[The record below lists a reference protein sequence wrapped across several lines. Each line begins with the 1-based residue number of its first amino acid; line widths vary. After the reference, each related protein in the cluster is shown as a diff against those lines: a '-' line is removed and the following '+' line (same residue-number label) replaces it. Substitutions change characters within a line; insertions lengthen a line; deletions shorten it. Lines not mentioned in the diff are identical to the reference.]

1 MLSKHSKILIF
12 SIFIFNLN
20 LSAQFRTQALSNNI
34 RSLRVQVA
42 QDKYSIPCIELE
54 SKQRIRISFDEL
66 NAPIQ
71 NYYYKVEHCN
81 ADWTASSIS
90 SMEWGDGFPENPIK
104 EAQSSASTYVSFAHY
119 EFNLPNEDISFKYSG
134 NYVVHIFDYN
144 NPDAIVAQACFSVVE
159 SRINITANIRSN
171 TDLGINTRYQQLD
184 FDINLGNFPV
194 ENPASELKVCI
205 EQNRRNDNR
214 ITNIDPT
221 YISQNKLSYTNN
233 KALVFEGGNEYNTF
247 DFSSRYSFS
256 GMVEKV
262 KFFEPYYHATLYPDK
277 INPYK
282 PYEFVKDVNGNYVV
296 NNQEYED
303 DELFSDYFLT
313 HFSIPAEAPFF
324 DGLVYIL
331 GNFNNNRLG
340 PEVQMRYNNR
350 TKAYEQSI
358 LLKQGGYNYQY
369 VFVAKGKKNGSTL
382 RIGGSHWQTENEYA
396 IYVYYRPFGQRYDK
410 LISVKVLQSVS

>member
-1 MLSKHSKILIF
+1 MLSKRSKLLSLFGFII
-12 SIFIFNLN
+12 SINLC
-20 LSAQFRTQALSNNI
+20 AQFQTQALNSNI

-42 QDKYSIPCIELE
+42 DDKYSIPCIELG
-54 SKQRIRISFDEL
+54 SRQRIRIIFDEL

-90 SMEWGDGFPENPIK
+90 AMEWGDGFPENPIK
-104 EAQSSASTYVSFAHY
+104 EAQTSAGTTMSFAHY
-119 EFNLPNEDISFKYSG
+119 EFSLPNEDISFKYSG

-144 NPDAIVAQACFSVVE
+144 DPDKIVANACFSVVE
-159 SRINITANIRSN
+159 SRISLTAKVRTN
-171 TDLGINTRYQQLD
+171 TDLGTNNFYQQLD
-184 FDINLGNFPV
+184 FDIFTGTFPID
-194 ENPASELKVCI
+194 NPAVELEVCVQ
-205 EQNRRNDNR
+205 QNRRLDNKQSKLQAK
-214 ITNIDPT
+214 
-221 YISQNKLSYTNN
+221 YISQNKLSYTNT
-233 KALVFEGGNEYNTF
+233 KALVFEGGNEYQTF

-256 GMVEKV
+256 GMVEKI

-277 INPYK
+277 IEPRK
-282 PYEFVKDVNGNYVV
+282 LYEFTKDVNGNYAV
-296 NNQEYED
+296 NNQEYDEE
-303 DELFSDYFLT
+303 ELFADYFMT

-331 GNFNNNRLG
+331 GNFNNNRLSS
-340 PEVQMRYNNR
+340 EVQMRYNNR

-369 VFVAKGKKNGSTL
+369 VFVPKGSKKGSCMK
-382 RIGGSHWQTENEYA
+382 IGGSHWQTENEYA

-410 LISVKVLQSVS
+410 LIAVKVLQSGS